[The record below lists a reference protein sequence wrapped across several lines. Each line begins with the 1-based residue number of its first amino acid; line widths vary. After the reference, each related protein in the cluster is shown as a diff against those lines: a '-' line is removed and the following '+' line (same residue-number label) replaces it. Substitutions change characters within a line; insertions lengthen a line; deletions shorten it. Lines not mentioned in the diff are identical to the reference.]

1 MCDEDRADF
10 FRNEEV
16 KERDSEHMDDEDFD
30 GEEDD
35 LDDIL
40 AEMEG
45 EASDSQESSE
55 EEEEEITEKKSA
67 VTINVGSFG
76 VGPVSKEKLDSSSSE
91 SEKRKKELSSDSFE
105 NLSQCLDDL
114 EDESKSDP
122 K

>member
-1 MCDEDRADF
+1 MCDEDRAEF

-40 AEMEG
+40 ADMKG
-45 EASDSQESSE
+45 ESSDSQASSE
-55 EEEEEITEKKSA
+55 EEEAVTEKKSA

-91 SEKRKKELSSDSFE
+91 SEKCKKELSSDSFE
-105 NLSQCLDDL
+105 NLS
-114 EDESKSDP
+114 
-122 K
+122 